1 LATKYISKINSI
13 MIMHQVAL
21 ITGCSSGI
29 GYETALMLARN
40 GYDTFATMRNTRK
53 SNSILKTTEEEKLPL
68 KVIELD
74 VNEETSIEKAISQ
87 VKNEA
92 KRIDILINNAGY
104 GLVGFF
110 EDLSLDEIRNQF
122 ETNFFGVLNITKK
135 VIPIMRSQK
144 SGTIINISSGAGQVG
159 FPGIS
164 AYVSTKFAVEGFSE
178 SLTYELSPFGIK
190 VIIIE
195 PGVTK
200 TSFFG
205 NCIISEQSAK
215 KWSPY
220 SRPLEKLQKDIGIMQ
235 EHATYPTEVAKMIL
249 QVLRTDEPKQRY
261 IVGNDVAMILEAKK
275 NLSEIEF
282 KKMMMQNII

>member
-1 LATKYISKINSI
+1 MML
-13 MIMHQVAL
+13 QVAL

-40 GYDTFATMRNTRK
+40 GYQTIATMRNVKK
-53 SNSILKTTEEEKLPL
+53 SNSLLKTSEEENLPL
-68 KVIELD
+68 KVLELD
-74 VNEETSIEKAISQ
+74 VNDVMSIERAICQ
-87 VKNEA
+87 VEKEA

-110 EDLSLDEIRNQF
+110 EELSLDEIRNQF

-195 PGVTK
+195 PGVIK
-200 TSFFG
+200 TNFFN
-205 NCIISEQSAK
+205 NCTISEQPAK
-215 KWSPY
+215 NGSPY
-220 SRPLEKLQKDIGIMQ
+220 SQSLDKLQKDIDMMQ
-235 EHATYPTEVAKMIL
+235 EHATSPAEVAKMIL
-249 QVLRTDEPKQRY
+249 QVLKTDEPKQRY

-275 NLSEIEF
+275 NLSDIEF

>member
-1 LATKYISKINSI
+1 
-13 MIMHQVAL
+13 MHHQVVL

-40 GYDTFATMRNTRK
+40 GFHTFATMRNTKK
-53 SNSILKTTEEEKLPL
+53 SDSLEEIIKKERLDL
-68 KVIELD
+68 IIRELD
-74 VNEETSIEKAISQ
+74 VNDDTSIENTINCIKR
-87 VKNEA
+87 EA
-92 KRIDILINNAGY
+92 NRIDVLINNAGY

-110 EDLSLDEIRNQF
+110 EDLTLDEIRNQF
-122 ETNFFGVLNITKK
+122 ETNFFGVLNMTKK
-135 VIPIMRSQK
+135 IIPIMRSQK

-195 PGVTK
+195 PGVIKTK
-200 TSFFG
+200 FFG

-215 KWSPY
+215 IGSPY
-220 SRPLEKLQKDIGIMQ
+220 SRSLEKLQKDLDMMQ
-235 EHATYPTEVAKMIL
+235 EHATSPAEVAKMIL
-249 QVLRTDEPKQRY
+249 QVLGTDEPKQRY

-275 NLSEIEF
+275 NLSDIEF
-282 KKMMMQNII
+282 KKMMLQNII

>member
-1 LATKYISKINSI
+1 
-13 MIMHQVAL
+13 MMMHQVAL

-40 GYDTFATMRNTRK
+40 GYHTFATMRNVKK
-53 SNSILKTTEEEKLPL
+53 SNSILKTSEEENLPL
-68 KVIELD
+68 KVLELD
-74 VNEETSIEKAISQ
+74 VNDVRSIERAISQ

-144 SGTIINISSGAGQVG
+144 SGIIINISSGAGQVG

-195 PGVTK
+195 PGVIK
-200 TSFFG
+200 TNFFN
-205 NCIISEQSAK
+205 NCTISEQSAK
-215 KWSPY
+215 NGSPY
-220 SRPLEKLQKDIGIMQ
+220 SSSVNKLQKDIDMMQ
-235 EHATYPTEVAKMIL
+235 EHATSPTEVAKMIL

-275 NLSEIEF
+275 NLSDIEF
-282 KKMMMQNII
+282 KKMMMQNFI

>member
-1 LATKYISKINSI
+1 
-13 MIMHQVAL
+13 MMMHQVAL

-40 GYDTFATMRNTRK
+40 GYHTFATMRNVKK
-53 SNSILKTTEEEKLPL
+53 SNSILKTSEEENLPL
-68 KVIELD
+68 KVLELD
-74 VNEETSIEKAISQ
+74 VNDVRSIERAISQ

-195 PGVTK
+195 PGVIK
-200 TSFFG
+200 TNFFN
-205 NCIISEQSAK
+205 NCTISEQSAK
-215 KWSPY
+215 NGSPY
-220 SRPLEKLQKDIGIMQ
+220 SSSVNKLQKDIDMMQ
-235 EHATYPTEVAKMIL
+235 EHATSPTEVAKMIL

-275 NLSEIEF
+275 NLSDIEF

>member
-1 LATKYISKINSI
+1 
-13 MIMHQVAL
+13 MHQVAL

-40 GYDTFATMRNTRK
+40 GYHTFATMRNTKK
-53 SNSILKTTEEEKLPL
+53 SNSLLEISEQEKLPL
-68 KVIELD
+68 RVIELD
-74 VNEETSIEKAISQ
+74 VNDGISIEKAVSQ

-110 EDLSLDEIRNQF
+110 EDLSLDEIRDQF
-122 ETNFFGVLNITKK
+122 ETNFFGVLNITKNI
-135 VIPIMRSQK
+135 IPIMRSQK
-144 SGTIINISSGAGQVG
+144 SGIIINISSGAGQVG

-195 PGVTK
+195 PGVIK

-205 NCIISEQSAK
+205 NCIISKQSVK
-215 KWSPY
+215 TGSPY
-220 SRPLEKLQKDIGIMQ
+220 SRSLEKLQQDIHTMQ
-235 EHATYPTEVAKMIL
+235 EHATLPAEVAKIIL

-275 NLSEIEF
+275 NLSDIEF